1 MMVYY
6 GLLWFIV
13 VYDAICYCLLTPDP
27 IQLSQK
33 TWLRI
38 SMLGVF
44 TKGLKMRGRMINSF
58 GVSPSFY
65 RSTGPSQDISR
76 LLDRTKRGCQK
87 IGQVMISNLSISKSG
102 MALCIIAYHCLIL
115 RFRIFQVG
123 FGFRGLRLLRALH
136 VACCNAAEGCRW
148 RSIFGIPSGNLTLP
162 TSRKVASATWVLRAS
177 AQA

>member
-1 MMVYY
+1 MCVKTSSEVWPGRVGQLGPSQARGWCFTSRSWETYWPMDWGWWWFIMVYY

-13 VYDAICYCLLTPDP
+13 VYDTICYCLLTPDP

-58 GVSPSFY
+58 GVSPSFF
-65 RSTGPSQDISR
+65 RSTSPSQDISR

-87 IGQVMISNLSISKSG
+87 IGQVMISNLLISKSG
-102 MALCIIAYHCLIL
+102 MAICIIASSLD
-115 RFRIFQVG
+115 
-123 FGFRGLRLLRALH
+123 FGFFRLDSDSMDYDSFVH
-136 VACCNAAEGCRW
+136 
-148 RSIFGIPSGNLTLP
+148 FM
-162 TSRKVASATWVLRAS
+162 
-177 AQA
+177 